1 MSTSANYAT
10 VVQELYVA
18 YFGRPADP
26 TGLQNFEAALAAAN
40 APTTLAGLSAD
51 YATNPAIAALVNAFG
66 DSGESGRLYGTAISA
81 SAGAAQQF
89 VTAVFED
96 LFNRA
101 PLQAGLTFWS
111 NALLTGSMTPGEAAM
126 EIALG
131 AGTADAATFA
141 NKIAAASTFTA
152 DLIAGNLTPGYSGP
166 VAAADGRAF
175 LAGITSSTTAAT
187 YQAGA
192 TTAIDNMLGISPTPT
207 PTPSATTLSLT
218 IPGDSIHLNDTTA
231 ASTVTLS
238 GADLTAYPSGT
249 YGTVAELV
257 TAGITSVT
265 DSGGN
270 FTLNASGNDDATTF
284 NFGTGVVSGSDAASS
299 AGITYMGVTTYVTS
313 THGDTVTLSAGTQ
326 NVTGAASG
334 NDTVN
339 LAALTYTGTLAFGAA
354 GAETL
359 NATVGGNLGG
369 GTITSGGAT
378 VALVL
383 SAAGTETLSTE
394 EFNLITTGADSGGL
408 TFTSGTA
415 ATDHVTFSDAGTV
428 TAIAGV
434 GNYNL
439 ATGTNSITLN
449 NVADNVTGNANSGT
463 DTVNLAALAYTGT
476 IAFGSGGTDT
486 VDVTVGG
493 NISGGSVTSQGA
505 TAALAL
511 SGAGTETLNTAEY
524 NLFNVGGITG
534 GSFGGNTITLS
545 NAGTV
550 TANASVGNYDLSTA
564 GNTIMLNNVADDVNG
579 AASGAD
585 TVNLAALVY
594 TGTVDFGASGS
605 DTIEVAGT
613 SNISGGTINTGGA
626 TVALLFNVAGNETM
640 TTTQYNL
647 FNATGI
653 TGGSVGGNTITFS
666 DAGTVTANANV
677 GHYDLSTA
685 GNTITLNSAADN
697 VAGAASGDDT
707 VNLGALAYTGTLAF
721 GAAGADT
728 LNATVS
734 GNLSGATALT
744 SGGATVAL
752 VLSAAGT
759 ETLST
764 GEYNLITTG
773 VDAGGLTFTGGAIGT
788 DTVVFSNAGTV
799 TAISNVGTYDLST
812 AGNAITLNNVAD
824 NVHGAASGND
834 TVNLAALAY
843 TGTVAFGAAGAD
855 TIDVS
860 GGNISGGTISGGTT
874 VALVF
879 SSAGAETMTTAQ
891 YNLFNTTSITGGT
904 FGGNIIAFSDA
915 GTVTANANVGTY
927 DLATAGNTITLN
939 NVADDVTGAPSGNDT
954 VNLAA
959 LTYTGTVAFGGAGA
973 DTINATVGHDIS
985 GATIGSGGATVALVL
1000 SAAGTETLSTEEF
1013 NLITTGADSGGLTFT
1028 GGALGTDHVTFSDAG
1043 TVTAISN
1050 VGNYDLS
1057 AAGNTITLNNVAD
1070 NVTGTPSS
1078 DNNVYLGPLAYTGT
1092 LTFGGGSLD
1101 QVYATI
1107 GSDLSGATIGG
1118 ASATGVLV
1126 LSADGTE
1133 TLNTAEY
1140 NFFNGSGGISFTV
1153 SSGPSNDTIVFSDAG
1168 TVTDNANVG
1177 NYDLSTAGNTIT
1189 LDDVGSHVNGAA
1201 SGNDIVDLFTLT
1213 YTGTLAFGASGADS
1227 IHGTVGHDISGA
1239 TISSG
1244 GATVALVL
1252 SAAGTE
1258 TVSTEEFN
1266 LITTGAYAGGIT
1278 FTGGT
1283 LGTDTLT
1290 FSDSGT
1296 VTAIS
1301 NVGNYD
1307 LYTGGDTSI
1316 GLDNVA
1322 DNVTDSGTSGGDE
1335 FVLSALTYTGTITVG
1350 SAGAT
1355 DFVEADSG
1363 GDISGATFT
1372 SGGVGV
1378 DLEVIGSGTETIS
1391 AAEVGLFSATGIVFT
1406 AGSDNTLIVN
1416 PGTNSPVTI
1425 VDSDLANFGNVQNIQ
1440 IDTSGS
1446 GVQSIT
1452 LGGNFSA
1459 LISSLTTTS
1468 STGTITID
1476 ASATT
1481 AAATLTASSTS
1492 AGGDIS
1498 ITTGTGGDT
1507 VNATIVAG
1515 STLSVTSNGTD
1526 TITLNS
1532 GAGTASIVANGVD
1545 TIDLGA
1551 GHTNG
1556 NDTLT
1561 LYQTAIGTDVTSWKS
1576 NDTLDLSIANFTGA
1590 NAIYGNS
1597 GTVSTIAAQT
1607 AHTENIVTF
1616 VAGQTSNVGDDLYNM
1631 GTTTFANAAALA
1643 TYLDNPV
1650 NALTFASGTVPAAGA
1665 SLLFEYE
1672 DTSGNA
1678 HLALVQLAN
1687 GAVDTTVATAVDIAE
1702 FVGVAS
1708 TASLH
1713 NIHLT

>member
-1 MSTSANYAT
+1 MSTSASYAT

-101 PLQAGLTFWS
+101 PLQGGLDFWS

-141 NKIAAASTFTA
+141 NKIAAASAFTA
-152 DLIAGNLTPGYSGP
+152 DLITGNLTPGYSGP

-175 LAGITSSTTAAT
+175 LAGITSSTTAVT

-207 PTPSATTLSLT
+207 PTPTPTPSPGTMALT
-218 IPGDSIHLNDTTA
+218 VSGDTIHLSNTTV
-231 ASTVTLS
+231 ASTVTLT

-257 TAGITSVT
+257 TAAITTVT

-270 FTLNASGNDDATTF
+270 FTLNASGNSDPTTF
-284 NFGTGVVSGSDAASS
+284 NFGTGVVSGSDPASS

-313 THGDTVTLSAGTQ
+313 TLGDTVTLSAAAQ
-326 NVTGAASG
+326 NVTGGATGS
-334 NDTVN
+334 NTIN

-354 GAETL
+354 GADTI
-359 NATVGGNLGG
+359 NATVGHDISG

-378 VALVL
+378 VALVI
-383 SAAGTETLSTE
+383 SAAGTETLSTA

-408 TFTSGTA
+408 SFTSGTFG
-415 ATDHVTFSDAGTV
+415 TDHITFSNAGTV
-428 TAIAGV
+428 TAIANV
-434 GNYNL
+434 GNYNI
-439 ATGTNSITLN
+439 AVGDDIVTLN
-449 NVADNVTGNANSGT
+449 NVADNVTDNGSTGDNVIHLG
-463 DTVNLAALAYTGT
+463 ALAYTGT
-476 IAFGSGGTDT
+476 IGFGSGGSDT

-493 NISGGSVTSQGA
+493 NISGGTITTSA
-505 TAALAL
+505 AEVALAL

-524 NLFNVGGITG
+524 NLFSVGGITG
-534 GSFGGNTITLS
+534 GTFGGNTITFS
-545 NAGTV
+545 NAGSV
-550 TANASVGNYDLSTA
+550 TATSSVGNYDLSTA

-579 AASGAD
+579 AASGTD

-640 TTTQYNL
+640 TTVQYNL
-647 FNATGI
+647 FDATGI
-653 TGGSVGGNTITFS
+653 SGGSFGGNTITFS

-677 GHYDLSTA
+677 GKYDLSTA

-697 VAGAASGDDT
+697 VTGAASGSDT
-707 VNLGALAYTGTLAF
+707 VSIAAVGYTGTIAFGASGADAIDITVGGNLGAGS
-721 GAAGADT
+721 
-728 LNATVS
+728 V
-734 GNLSGATALT
+734 T

-752 VLSAAGT
+752 VFSGAGAESMNT
-759 ETLST
+759 A
-764 GEYNLITTG
+764 EYNLFNATSIT
-773 VDAGGLTFTGGAIGT
+773 GGSFGGDSITFT
-788 DTVVFSNAGTV
+788 NAGTV
-799 TAISNVGTYDLST
+799 TADANIGNYVLST
-812 AGNAITLNNVAD
+812 AGDTITLTNVAD
-824 NVHGAASGND
+824 DVTGAASGSD
-834 TVNLAALAY
+834 TVNLAALTY
-843 TGTVAFGAAGAD
+843 TGTVAFGASGSD
-855 TIDVS
+855 VIDVTIA
-860 GGNISGGTISGGTT
+860 GDISGGTITTGGAT
-874 VALVF
+874 VALVL
-879 SSAGAETMTTAQ
+879 SGAGTETMTTAQ
-891 YNLFNTTSITGGT
+891 YTLFNTTSITGGT
-904 FGGNIIAFSDA
+904 FGGDTIAFSDA
-915 GTVTANANVGTY
+915 GTVTANANVGNY

-954 VNLAA
+954 VNLGT
-959 LTYTGTVAFGGAGA
+959 LTYTGALAFGAAGA
-973 DTINATVGHDIS
+973 DTINATVGHDI
-985 GATIGSGGATVALVL
+985 GGGTIASGGATVALVL

-1028 GGALGTDHVTFSDAG
+1028 GGAFGTDH
-1043 TVTAISN
+1043 I
-1050 VGNYDLS
+1050 
-1057 AAGNTITLNNVAD
+1057 
-1070 NVTGTPSS
+1070 
-1078 DNNVYLGPLAYTGT
+1078 
-1092 LTFGGGSLD
+1092 
-1101 QVYATI
+1101 
-1107 GSDLSGATIGG
+1107 
-1118 ASATGVLV
+1118 
-1126 LSADGTE
+1126 
-1133 TLNTAEY
+1133 
-1140 NFFNGSGGISFTV
+1140 
-1153 SSGPSNDTIVFSDAG
+1153 
-1168 TVTDNANVG
+1168 
-1177 NYDLSTAGNTIT
+1177 
-1189 LDDVGSHVNGAA
+1189 
-1201 SGNDIVDLFTLT
+1201 
-1213 YTGTLAFGASGADS
+1213 
-1227 IHGTVGHDISGA
+1227 
-1239 TISSG
+1239 
-1244 GATVALVL
+1244 
-1252 SAAGTE
+1252 
-1258 TVSTEEFN
+1258 
-1266 LITTGAYAGGIT
+1266 
-1278 FTGGT
+1278 
-1283 LGTDTLT
+1283 T

-1301 NVGNYD
+1301 NVGTYD

-1322 DNVTDSGTSGGDE
+1322 DNVTDSGISGGDE

-1355 DFVEADSG
+1355 DFVEADAG

-1372 SGGVGV
+1372 SSGVGV
-1378 DLEVIGSGTETIS
+1378 DLEIIGSGTETIS

-1416 PGTNSPVTI
+1416 PATNSPVTI
-1425 VDSDLANFGNVQNIQ
+1425 VDSDLANFANVQNVQ
-1440 IDTSGS
+1440 IGSSGS
-1446 GVQSIT
+1446 GTQSIT

-1459 LISSLTTTS
+1459 LIDSLTTS
-1468 STGTITID
+1468 SSSGTITID
-1476 ASATT
+1476 ASVTT
-1481 AAATLTASSTS
+1481 NAATLTASSTA
-1492 AGGDIS
+1492 AGGNIS
-1498 ITTGTGGDT
+1498 ITTGIGGDT

-1515 STLSVTSNGTD
+1515 STLSVNSNGAD

-1532 GAGTASIVANGVD
+1532 GAGTASVIAGGVD

-1551 GHTNG
+1551 GHTSG
-1556 NDTLT
+1556 NDTVT
-1561 LYQTAIGTDVTSWKS
+1561 LSQAAIGTQITNWLS

-1597 GTVSTIAAQT
+1597 GVSGTIAAQA
-1607 AHTENIVTF
+1607 AHTESVVTF
-1616 VAGQTSNVGDDLYNM
+1616 VAGQTSNVGDDLYDM
-1631 GTTTFANAAALA
+1631 GATTFANAAALA
-1643 TYLDNPV
+1643 TYLDNAV
-1650 NALTFASGTVPAAGA
+1650 NALTFSSGTVPAAGA

-1672 DTSGNA
+1672 DPSGNA

-1687 GAVDTTVATAVDIAE
+1687 GATDTTAATVVDVAE
-1702 FVGVAS
+1702 FVGVAATS
-1708 TASLH
+1708 SLH

>member
-81 SAGAAQQF
+81 GAGAAQQF

-218 IPGDSIHLNDTTA
+218 IPGDSVHLNDTTA

-564 GNTIMLNNVADDVNG
+564 GNTIMLNNGADDVNG

-728 LNATVS
+728 LNATVG

-904 FGGNIIAFSDA
+904 FGGDIIAFSDA

-939 NVADDVTGAPSGNDT
+939 NVADDVTGAPSGNDA

-959 LTYTGTVAFGGAGA
+959 
-973 DTINATVGHDIS
+973 
-985 GATIGSGGATVALVL
+985 
-1000 SAAGTETLSTEEF
+1000 
-1013 NLITTGADSGGLTFT
+1013 
-1028 GGALGTDHVTFSDAG
+1028 
-1043 TVTAISN
+1043 
-1050 VGNYDLS
+1050 
-1057 AAGNTITLNNVAD
+1057 
-1070 NVTGTPSS
+1070 
-1078 DNNVYLGPLAYTGT
+1078 
-1092 LTFGGGSLD
+1092 
-1101 QVYATI
+1101 
-1107 GSDLSGATIGG
+1107 
-1118 ASATGVLV
+1118 
-1126 LSADGTE
+1126 
-1133 TLNTAEY
+1133 
-1140 NFFNGSGGISFTV
+1140 
-1153 SSGPSNDTIVFSDAG
+1153 
-1168 TVTDNANVG
+1168 
-1177 NYDLSTAGNTIT
+1177 
-1189 LDDVGSHVNGAA
+1189 
-1201 SGNDIVDLFTLT
+1201 LT

-1227 IHGTVGHDISGA
+1227 ILGTVGHDISGA

-1481 AAATLTASSTS
+1481 AAATLTASSTG

-1561 LYQTAIGTDVTSWKS
+1561 LYQTAIGTDVTNWKS

-1687 GAVDTTVATAVDIAE
+1687 GAVDTTAATAVDIAE